1 MAEKFFTYPNVPSGE
16 PSTFGKT
23 NREIIEGTEADEAM
37 EAPVEEA
44 AEGDESGT
52 VTVPGAG
59 Y

>member
-1 MAEKFFTYPNVPSGE
+1 MKSFTYPNVPSGE

-37 EAPVEEA
+37 EAPAEEA
-44 AEGDESGT
+44 AEKDESAT
-52 VTVPGAG
+52 VSIPGAG